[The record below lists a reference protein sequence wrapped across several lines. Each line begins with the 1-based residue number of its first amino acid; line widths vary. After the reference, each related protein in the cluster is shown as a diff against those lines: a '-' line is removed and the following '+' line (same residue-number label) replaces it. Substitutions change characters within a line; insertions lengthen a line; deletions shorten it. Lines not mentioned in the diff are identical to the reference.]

1 MDTVY
6 LHGFRPLAS
15 IGLLEV
21 EKNNQQRLV
30 IDIDVEIDAIHAVVS
45 SQELS
50 HGIDY
55 AVLRQL
61 ILHVIEQQHYELIET
76 LIDTICTEVFAKFP
90 AAQNI
95 ALSIAK
101 PDIFDDV
108 AEAGIR
114 VRRAR
119 AQ

>member
-6 LHGFRPLAS
+6 LHGFQPLAS

-21 EKNNQQRLV
+21 EKNHQQRLV
-30 IDIDVEIDAIHAVVS
+30 IDIDVEIDSIHSVVS
-45 SQELS
+45 SQDLR
-50 HGIDY
+50 HGVDY

-61 ILHVIEQQHYELIET
+61 ILHVIEQQHYELIEA
-76 LIDTICTEVFAKFP
+76 LIDTICTEVFARFP
-90 AAQNI
+90 TAQNI
-95 ALSIAK
+95 TLSIAK

-108 AEAGIR
+108 ANAGIR

-119 AQ
+119 V